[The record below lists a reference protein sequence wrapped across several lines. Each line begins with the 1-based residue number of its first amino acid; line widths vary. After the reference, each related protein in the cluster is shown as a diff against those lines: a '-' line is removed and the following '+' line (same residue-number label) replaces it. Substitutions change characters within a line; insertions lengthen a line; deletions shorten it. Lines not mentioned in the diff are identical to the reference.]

1 MYVPELVFPNVL
13 LLVCAVVFWV
23 KWVIFRISRVV
34 SIRMVVCLI
43 SFVLLFF
50 NVIYSIV
57 YCV

>member
-23 KWVIFRISRVV
+23 KWVIFRIRRVV